1 MSGDREMGVVKVRI
15 QIPHSLPQVAKIHW
29 RRPAAGH
36 ITMGPSLHSYTSLRQ
51 NLDTY
56 EYKAQHAE
64 LTRLQ
69 RWTEKGFG
77 FIERESGGS
86 E

>member
-1 MSGDREMGVVKVRI
+1 
-15 QIPHSLPQVAKIHW
+15 
-29 RRPAAGH
+29 
-36 ITMGPSLHSYTSLRQ
+36 MGPSLHRCSSLRQ
-51 NLDTY
+51 ILDAY
-56 EYKAQHAE
+56 EYKVLYAE